1 MFQKQYGFGKSQ
13 SLDIIQ
19 NRSLRVLLAGE
30 TSEMDAGWAVVLAA
44 VVSAVG
50 GILVTLL
57 QKFRKENSRDHE
69 VVTGIL
75 RMVYRAQQRTEDKID
90 KVDERLSSH
99 IESHHSN

>member
-1 MFQKQYGFGKSQ
+1 
-13 SLDIIQ
+13 
-19 NRSLRVLLAGE
+19 
-30 TSEMDAGWAVVLAA
+30 MDAGWAVVLAA

-90 KVDERLSSH
+90 KVDERLQDH
-99 IESHHSN
+99 IESHHQN

>member
-1 MFQKQYGFGKSQ
+1 
-13 SLDIIQ
+13 
-19 NRSLRVLLAGE
+19 
-30 TSEMDAGWAVVLAA
+30 MDAGWAVVLAA

-99 IESHHSN
+99 IESHHQN

>member
-1 MFQKQYGFGKSQ
+1 
-13 SLDIIQ
+13 
-19 NRSLRVLLAGE
+19 
-30 TSEMDAGWAVVLAA
+30 MDAGWAVVLAA

-75 RMVYRAQQRTEDKID
+75 RLVYRAQQRTEDKID

>member
-1 MFQKQYGFGKSQ
+1 
-13 SLDIIQ
+13 
-19 NRSLRVLLAGE
+19 
-30 TSEMDAGWAVVLAA
+30 MDAGWAVVLAA

>member
-1 MFQKQYGFGKSQ
+1 
-13 SLDIIQ
+13 
-19 NRSLRVLLAGE
+19 
-30 TSEMDAGWAVVLAA
+30 MDAGWAVVLAA

-75 RMVYRAQQRTEDKID
+75 RMVYRAQQRTESKLD
-90 KVDERLSSH
+90 KVDERLSDH